1 MVKCSVCGK
10 KGFLLKTD
18 RCILC
23 GNEVCKDCWNNF
35 FVMEYSDSPT
45 YGLTFKRPMRFCSTR
60 CHDTFISQVKASN
73 YRKEIGLDEHKAEN
87 YSFDY
92 YCMKILDPTLPNID
106 RQIRK
111 SLRLYPEATL
121 YRRFSSGT
129 DEFLSLREEFHREC
143 RLALAKNLEQAG
155 RYEKAALV
163 YEKLDDYDSARK
175 MREKDKM
182 VEVRHSHVSVDLNT
196 LLKQFREGGIV
207 AVYRC
212 PNCNG
217 KLKISKETTLKSL
230 RFCEY
235 CGSEIEALD
244 LADFLKTAMS

>member
-1 MVKCSVCGK
+1 MGKCSVCGK
-10 KGFLLKTD
+10 RGLLLKTD
-18 RCILC
+18 DCILC
-23 GNEVCKDCWNNF
+23 GNEVCRDCWRDF
-35 FVMEYSDSPT
+35 FIMEYSDSSRYGVT
-45 YGLTFKRPMRFCSTR
+45 YNRPMRFCSAR
-60 CHDTFISQVKASN
+60 CHDAFLSQVKAWN
-73 YRKEIGLDEHKAEN
+73 LRKDIGLDEHRAEH

-92 YCMKILDPTLPNID
+92 YCMKILDPKLPNID
-106 RQIRK
+106 RKIRK
-111 SLRLYPEATL
+111 SLGLYPEQTL

-129 DEFLSLREEFHREC
+129 DEFLNMKEDFHKEC

-155 RYEKAALV
+155 RYEKAALI
-163 YEKLDDYDSARK
+163 YEKLDDYDSARR

-182 VEVRHSHVSVDLNT
+182 VEVRHSHVSVDLNA

-212 PNCNG
+212 PSCNG
-217 KLKISKETTLKSL
+217 KLKISKESTLKSL

-244 LADFLKTAMS
+244 LADFLKTATS